1 MNIALYMLKIG
12 FILYFLLFTHVFFMT
27 IVLSLNTASDHT
39 ILNLLYVNET
49 EQTQKVLNKTNK
61 TQ

>member
-12 FILYFLLFTHVFFMT
+12 FILYFLLVTHFFFMT

-39 ILNLLYVNET
+39 ILNLFYVNGMIRE
-49 EQTQKVLNKTNK
+49 
-61 TQ
+61 